1 MRESCTRSASG
12 RVTQSA
18 VNRKFRD
25 HRLMP
30 DSPTAQPCSRSSL
43 GLASTL
49 LGSCQVMHGPVLAPG
64 EARERR
70 CAARV
75 TSQRP
80 SRTRR
85 EPSSTSEHSCLQPGL
100 LQAAERD
107 PHENHSEASLRRKT
121 GIDGTAY
128 QSMQHRGALT
138 ARKLRRARRS
148 TAAPAAI
155 ASARRCQDRSKHS
168 TVTRRP
174 VAVEC
179 SRARQR
185 PVPGGNASRGRGANC
200 LTRTPTLESNRPIGN
215 ARQYL
220 SGSPREPGR
229 ARDRMDGASRAR

>member
-1 MRESCTRSASG
+1 MGLCSPRARRASG
-12 RVTQSA
+12 A
-18 VNRKFRD
+18 A
-25 HRLMP
+25 P
-30 DSPTAQPCSRSSL
+30 PASRASVLPERGGSRAPL
-43 GLASTL
+43 PSTL
-49 LGSCQVMHGPVLAPG
+49 VYNLGCCKP
-64 EARERR
+64 
-70 CAARV
+70 
-75 TSQRP
+75 P
-80 SRTRR
+80 S
-85 EPSSTSEHSCLQPGL
+85 
-100 LQAAERD
+100 AD